1 MGIIL
6 FEDGKVADLAPAT
19 LTRPAAMIPCGGYQ
33 LAELVQSLGVPLL
46 HATRPHLRGT
56 VPNVCGESIHFED
69 SEFVLILNARCVPS
83 IGTLRALAEW
93 WATKE
98 VGRVIHEGTLVAA
111 LIPADALGQWDFDP
125 QSLAALPDFDST
137 PVRELTLPLLDHPHE
152 IIQYHLELL
161 ADNLAHRLQQGNY
174 TEAAA
179 GTYLGPAATIHPS
192 ATVDAS
198 EGIILLEPGA
208 TVGPYSYLRGPLH
221 LGPESVVLPHASI
234 GTHVAAENN
243 CKLGGEV
250 SCSVISSYSNK
261 AHFGFLGHSYLGS
274 WVNLG
279 AGTTNSNLKNTYGEV
294 SVQSGTQRVATGM
307 QFLGC
312 LIGDYTKTAIQT
324 GILTGKM
331 VGICNM
337 LYGTVAEN
345 VPSFVNYAKQFGKVT
360 AVSAEVAATI
370 QQRTYA
376 RRGRTQNQADRQ
388 LLLDLYDLTQPERSR
403 FAANLPVEPLV
414 L

>member
-1 MGIIL
+1 M
-6 FEDGKVADLAPAT
+6 
-19 LTRPAAMIPCGGYQ
+19 
-33 LAELVQSLGVPLL
+33 
-46 HATRPHLRGT
+46 
-56 VPNVCGESIHFED
+56 
-69 SEFVLILNARCVPS
+69 
-83 IGTLRALAEW
+83 
-93 WATKE
+93 
-98 VGRVIHEGTLVAA
+98 
-111 LIPADALGQWDFDP
+111 
-125 QSLAALPDFDST
+125 
-137 PVRELTLPLLDHPHE
+137 
-152 IIQYHLELL
+152 
-161 ADNLAHRLQQGNY
+161 
-174 TEAAA
+174 
-179 GTYLGPAATIHPS
+179 
-192 ATVDAS
+192 
-198 EGIILLEPGA
+198 
-208 TVGPYSYLRGPLH
+208 
-221 LGPESVVLPHASI
+221 
-234 GTHVAAENN
+234 
-243 CKLGGEV
+243 
-250 SCSVISSYSNK
+250 
-261 AHFGFLGHSYLGS
+261 
-274 WVNLG
+274 
-279 AGTTNSNLKNTYGEV
+279 
-294 SVQSGTQRVATGM
+294 QSGTQRVATVM